1 MGKKAIAKTYN
12 QLVENIWVNVLFY
25 IPESNL
31 VKMFLKKLKGL
42 EEIDTTTIYNKVFV
56 IDVML
61 GPIVLKEKANYQIG
75 LKKEMLEDNIY
86 LLLKKKKRLN
96 KLEFEF
102 ILDRYFEQVELF
114 FYISNWISEDLKT
127 NTQIKISDKTKGL
140 LKFQYKYYKT
150 HFESLIKY
158 FYPKLEKLPTGN
170 FDVQATLEKYFP
182 RIIKHTA
189 IESINSIQTES
200 LLGEGS
206 KNYNNITDAIEL
218 ADESNNKNSSTK
230 NIIKGKET
238 QSSKKQSILTK
249 EQAKQFLLAS
259 VFNISE

>member
-25 IPESNL
+25 IPENDL
-31 VKMFLKKLKGL
+31 VKGLIKKLKGL

-56 IDVML
+56 IDAMI
-61 GPIVLKEKANYQIG
+61 GPIELKEDSNFTSM
-75 LKKEMLEDNIY
+75 KKKTMLEDNIY

-114 FYISNWISEDLKT
+114 FYISKWISEDLKT
-127 NTQIKISDKTKGL
+127 NTQIKVSDQTRGKL
-140 LKFQYKYYKT
+140 EFQYKHYKT

-158 FYPKLEKLPTGN
+158 FYPKLEKLPAGN

-182 RIIKHTA
+182 RIIKHAA
-189 IESINSIQTES
+189 IESINSIQTEN
-200 LLGEGS
+200 LLREGS
-206 KNYNNITDAIEL
+206 KSHINITDAIEL
-218 ADESNNKNSSTK
+218 TDEDNNSSTK
-230 NIIKGKET
+230 SIQKGKEKH
-238 QSSKKQSILTK
+238 SSKKQAIITK

-259 VFNISE
+259 VFNINE